1 MRRAQVAIGCD
12 PSQDPIG
19 FTRASA
25 WAFLHRTGALST
37 GWKDFDANVSLRDP
51 VGGADG
57 RGPYTAGYGLMIA
70 QLAVRLGIAPS
81 ILWDQEPR
89 DLATLVSLVADDG

>member
-1 MRRAQVAIGCD
+1 
-12 PSQDPIG
+12 
-19 FTRASA
+19 
-25 WAFLHRTGALST
+25 
-37 GWKDFDANVSLRDP
+37 
-51 VGGADG
+51 
-57 RGPYTAGYGLMIA
+57 MIA